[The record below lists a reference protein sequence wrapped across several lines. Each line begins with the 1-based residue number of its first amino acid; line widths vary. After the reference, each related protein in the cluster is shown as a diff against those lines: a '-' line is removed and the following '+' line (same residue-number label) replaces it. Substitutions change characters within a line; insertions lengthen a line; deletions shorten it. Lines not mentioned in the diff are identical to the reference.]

1 MKTKLRIL
9 ALALVAGGTMFAAPR
24 FSIGIS
30 VGGNARSNYAPPE
43 YSHYVQARGDDDD
56 RRYDNDR
63 DRDRDHDRDRGYLE
77 ARKVRSS
84 ERYDSRSH
92 SDDFRR

>member
-9 ALALVAGGTMFAAPR
+9 ALALVAGSTMFAAPR
-24 FSIGIS
+24 MSMDRKT
-30 VGGNARSNYAPPE
+30 GGNDRNYAPPE
-43 YSHYVQARGDDDD
+43 YSHYVQARHDDDD

-63 DRDRDHDRDRGYLE
+63 DGDRDRGYTE
-77 ARKVRSS
+77 ARWNRGGD
-84 ERYDSRSH
+84 RNDSRSH